1 MELSFFVSWAVLFGL
16 QIKPA
21 EWLLNEFIKDKE
33 RGGVGIFAFFVVLP
47 ITSSL
52 GAEWVVENLL

>member
-1 MELSFFVSWAVLFGL
+1 MELSFFVSCAVLYGL

-21 EWLLNEFIKDKE
+21 VWLINQFIKEKE
-33 RGGVGIFAFFVVLP
+33 SDGVGIFAFFVVLP